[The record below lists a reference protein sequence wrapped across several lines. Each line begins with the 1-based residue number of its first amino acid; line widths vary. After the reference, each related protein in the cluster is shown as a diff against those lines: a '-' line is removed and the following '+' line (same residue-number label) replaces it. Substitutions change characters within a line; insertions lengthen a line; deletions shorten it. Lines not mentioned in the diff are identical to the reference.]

1 MSLEF
6 LNIDFDL
13 KSKNNINLLVGELK
27 SNLVVMN
34 EGFLEGHSHYSF
46 ELAGLNGDEQYLLD
60 MYFSIF
66 NDLSEEAKMQ
76 WKSCETKNFDFGYEG
91 HLEKSSCQIEIS
103 DSMISKMNKMG
114 ASFTVTL
121 YKSDAIE

>member
-13 KSKNNINLLVGELK
+13 KSKNNIDLLLCELK
-27 SNLVVMN
+27 NNFVVMN
-34 EGFLEGHSHYSF
+34 EEFLEGHSHYSF
-46 ELAGLNGDEQYLLD
+46 ELAGLIGDEQYLLD

-66 NDLSEEAKMQ
+66 NDLSEESKKQ
-76 WKSCETKNFDFGYEG
+76 WKNCESKIFDFGYEG
-91 HLEKSSCQIEIS
+91 NLEKSSCQIEIS
-103 DSMISKMNKMG
+103 DSMISKMEKMQ
-114 ASFTVTL
+114 ACFRVTL

>member
-1 MSLEF
+1 MSIEF

-13 KSKNNINLLVGELK
+13 KSKNNIDLLLCELK
-27 SNLVVMN
+27 RNLIVMN
-34 EGFLEGHSHYSF
+34 EDFLDSYSHYSF

-66 NDLSEEAKMQ
+66 NDLSEESKIQ
-76 WKSCETKNFDFGYEG
+76 WIGCESKNFDFGYEG
-91 HLEKSSCQIEIS
+91 CLEKRSSQIEIS
-103 DSMISKMNKMG
+103 DSMISKMSKMA